1 MFLPTTVVWEPILFD
16 RAASLFEINFLIAL
30 MDLNVLLVTLTSSSM
45 TAAYLGA
52 SAEGAAGVDY
62 GHV

>member
-1 MFLPTTVVWEPILFD
+1 MPTTVVCEPILFD
-16 RAASLFEINFLIAL
+16 RAASLFEINFLNAL
-30 MDLNVLLVTLTSSSM
+30 TDLNVLLVTLTSASM
-45 TAAYLGA
+45 TVAYLGA

>member
-1 MFLPTTVVWEPILFD
+1 MFLPT
-16 RAASLFEINFLIAL
+16 SLFEIHFVVAL